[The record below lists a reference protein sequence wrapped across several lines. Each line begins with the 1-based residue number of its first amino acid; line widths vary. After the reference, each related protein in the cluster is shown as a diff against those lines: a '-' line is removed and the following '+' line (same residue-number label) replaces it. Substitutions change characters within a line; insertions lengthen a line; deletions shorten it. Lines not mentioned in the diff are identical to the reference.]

1 MAGPS
6 IRPPDDQPASPLLT
20 TSSVLC
26 IIGALAY
33 ASVVVLEPDAT
44 DRAAFASPT
53 SIAGSIIVTLG
64 LALAIIHLAN
74 DPAILG
80 GWARRVTIAAIAF
93 TLATAWFSGT
103 AIVAIG
109 DHTTDAQF
117 ESIGTSPW
125 TMLFLAPKM
134 FLGPIGFIGWAITER
149 RSGQRRRS
157 STIALACAGLASLL
171 PPFAPGV
178 LVLGI
183 ALGLIARERPQTA
196 NEHLDGT
203 EAIARTR

>member
-1 MAGPS
+1 MVSAPS
-6 IRPPDDQPASPLLT
+6 SQPDDKVTSPLLT
-20 TSSVLC
+20 ASSVLC

-53 SIAGSIIVTLG
+53 SIAGSILATLG
-64 LALAIIHLAN
+64 LTLAIIHLASY
-74 DPAILG
+74 PASPS

-93 TLATAWFSGT
+93 TLTSAWFSGT
-103 AIVAIG
+103 AIVAVG
-109 DHTTDAQF
+109 DYTADAEF
-117 ESIGTSPW
+117 ESIGASPW
-125 TMLFLAPKM
+125 TMVFLAPKM
-134 FLGPIGFIGWAITER
+134 ILGPIGLIGWAITER

-157 STIALACAGLASLL
+157 STIALACAGVASLL

-183 ALGLIARERPQTA
+183 ALGLVSREIPQTA
-196 NEHLDGT
+196 ERNVESQ
-203 EAIARTR
+203 AIAGTR